1 MIKRDD
7 VFVIP
12 FLFCTNPVAQ
22 YTVFMVFYALWSKFS
37 FILQLKNHF
46 RPKAITM
53 KAKFFAVFLFTI
65 FLADATVITVDNNG
79 NAPAGVETSLTN
91 AINNA
96 SAGDTLLIIPSSSTY
111 GNMNVT
117 KQLTIIGVGFNPDM
131 EIPFTS
137 RVNSVTIY
145 TAASGTKIIGLE
157 VTSTMVLGNT
167 SGALS
172 NVVIENNKI
181 DNITTSGINSLTN
194 VLIRQNVIRP
204 SSSFVYSLLLNTA
217 NQSNIRVA
225 NNIFSN
231 TGTTN
236 QFRGPYITTGGVTFD
251 HNTFLGTASQ
261 HAFYQIV
268 NCLVTNNIFVTISP
282 APQIASSN
290 ILYRNNLSNGYAFG
304 GITGTNINV
313 EGNIDNTAPTF
324 VNMALSTYQYDY
336 TLEPFLD
343 TGSAGENTGTD
354 GTNLGLG
361 GGTSPFKLSGSVLPV
376 VRRFDL
382 PANITEGSDADAT
395 IEVTG
400 N

>member
-1 MIKRDD
+1 M
-7 VFVIP
+7 
-12 FLFCTNPVAQ
+12 
-22 YTVFMVFYALWSKFS
+22 
-37 FILQLKNHF
+37 
-46 RPKAITM
+46 TM
-53 KAKFFAVFLFTI
+53 KAKLFTVFTFAI
-65 FLADATVITVDNNG
+65 FLAKATVITVDNNG

-96 SAGDTLLIIPSSSTY
+96 SPGDTLLIIPSSSTY

-117 KQLTIIGVGFNPDM
+117 KQLTIIGVGFNPNM

-157 VTSTMVLGNT
+157 VTSTLVLGNT
-167 SGALS
+167 GGTLT

-194 VLIRQNVIRP
+194 ILIRQNVICP
-204 SSSFVYSLLLNTA
+204 ASSFVYSLTLNTA

-261 HAFYQIV
+261 YAFYQIT

-282 APQIASSN
+282 APQVASSN

-304 GITGTNINV
+304 DITGTNINI
-313 EGNIDNTAPTF
+313 EGNIDNTTPTF
-324 VNMALSTYQYDY
+324 VNMPLSTYLYDY
-336 TLEPFLD
+336 TLDPFLD
-343 TGSAGENTGTD
+343 VGSAGESAATD

>member
-1 MIKRDD
+1 
-7 VFVIP
+7 
-12 FLFCTNPVAQ
+12 
-22 YTVFMVFYALWSKFS
+22 
-37 FILQLKNHF
+37 
-46 RPKAITM
+46 M
-53 KAKFFAVFLFTI
+53 KAKLFTVFFIATFFAK
-65 FLADATVITVDNNG
+65 ATVIIVDNNG
-79 NAPAGVETSLTN
+79 NAPVGVETSLTN
-91 AINNA
+91 AISNA

-137 RVNSVTIY
+137 KVNAVTIY
-145 TAASGTKIIGLE
+145 TAASGAKIIGLE
-157 VTSTMVLGNT
+157 VTSTLVLGNT
-167 SGALS
+167 GGALT
-172 NVVIENNKI
+172 NVVIENNKL
-181 DNITTSGINSLTN
+181 DNITTSGISSLTN

-204 SSSFVYSLLLNTA
+204 ASAFVYSLTLNTA

-225 NNIFSN
+225 NNVFSN

-261 HAFYQIV
+261 YAFYQII
-268 NCLVTNNIFVTISP
+268 NCLVTNNIFVTLSP
-282 APQIASSN
+282 APQAASSN
-290 ILYRNNLSNGYAFG
+290 ILYKNNLSNGFAFG
-304 GITGTNINV
+304 DINGTNINI
-313 EGNIDNTAPTF
+313 ESNIDNTSPTF
-324 VNMALSTYQYDY
+324 VNMPLSTYLYDY
-336 TLEPFLD
+336 TLDPYLD
-343 TGSAGENTGTD
+343 AGSAGEGAGTD
-354 GTNLGLG
+354 GTNLGLS

-382 PANITEGSDADAT
+382 PANITESSDADAT